1 MGPSA
6 MARWVT
12 PAPTLTSAARTEIWG
27 FPGLSCPRC
36 PQVCIHQVR
45 TQAWEPSAVP
55 VQRDRSK
62 GANSCGEGMDPTCE
76 NPPTFAGADKHPN
89 KQGLMQLS
97 HAGRHQPV
105 SLLPGEGERRC
116 PGGSGVWGGLG
127 TSRSPSCRPVNIQ
140 SGCDKK
146 QLLGPQV
153 GRCQVVHTEL

>member
-12 PAPTLTSAARTEIWG
+12 PAPTHTSAARTEIWG
-27 FPGLSCPRC
+27 FPGLSCPHR
-36 PQVCIHQVR
+36 PQVRVHRHGSPVLPW
-45 TQAWEPSAVP
+45 A

-76 NPPTFAGADKHPN
+76 SPPTSAAGDKHPN

-97 HAGRHQPV
+97 HAARHQPV